1 MQFYYSDDSTLM
13 HIRNVT
19 LTTVLNTVN
28 EIHISDDGEFYYGL
42 TNQNVRSILT
52 SLRQTSKR
60 FAGI

>member
-1 MQFYYSDDSTLM
+1 MQFYYSDNSTLM

-28 EIHISDDGEFYYGL
+28 VIHISDDGEFYYGL
-42 TNQNVRSILT
+42 TNQNVRRI
-52 SLRQTSKR
+52 LRQTSKR